1 METRKSLPVSIQVL
15 YGIGVS
21 YAIVDQIFN
30 QWVLYFYLPP
40 EGSGLPTGLLPA
52 GLIALA
58 LMASRLVDTI
68 ADPLI
73 GFWSDRVDSRWGRRI
88 PFLFI
93 GAIPLG
99 LCTVAFFYPVTVSQN
114 ATFLS
119 LMLVGCLFFIFY
131 TIVGAPYNAMIPEI
145 SQTQADRLNLS
156 TWQSVFRLI
165 YTALAMILPGV
176 MIAAIG
182 QGDTA
187 RGIRGMAAVFA
198 VLMVIG
204 IMVTCF
210 GIDERKL
217 SGGKVSQLNLW
228 HSLGSMFK
236 NREFLVYLAGFLF
249 FFVGFNVLRQSMNYY
264 VVVIMGLGEASIT
277 LASALL
283 FGLSAAFFY
292 PVNLISKRVGY
303 RKPMLASL
311 AMLMVI
317 SVCFYGLGR
326 VFPTSF
332 GFLFFALMGIPV
344 AGAAFIF
351 PPAMLSE
358 ISAVAA
364 HKSGEQIEGLFF
376 GVQGFFLKMAAFI
389 AIAILPVLLV
399 SGQGLSLVDSLVKPP
414 TGVGVTGIYRT
425 TLVAAASF
433 AISFFFYFLYHEEFL
448 PPEADAAGNAGTAG
462 KDGAAGNAGAAGV
475 HSQSDQRDTRE
486 DS

>member
-1 METRKSLPVSIQVL
+1 MFHTVHMKSQKSLPLSVQVL

-40 EGSGLPTGLLPA
+40 DGSGLPTGLLPA

-73 GFWSDRVDSRWGRRI
+73 GFWSDRVDTRWGRRI
-88 PFLFI
+88 PFLFV

-99 LCTVAFFYPVTVSQN
+99 LCTVAFFYPVTTSQS

-119 LMLVGCLFFIFY
+119 LMLAGCMFFIFY

-145 SQTQADRLNLS
+145 SHSQKDRLNLS
-156 TWQSVFRLI
+156 TWQSVFRLV

-176 MIAAIG
+176 MIALIG
-182 QGDTA
+182 RGDTA
-187 RGIRGMAAVFA
+187 RGIRGMAAIFA
-198 VLMVIG
+198 LLTVIALF
-204 IMVTCF
+204 VTCF
-210 GIDERKL
+210 GIDERKH
-217 SGGKVSQLNLW
+217 SGGKVSQLKLSK
-228 HSLGSMFK
+228 SLASMFT
-236 NREFLVYLAGFLF
+236 NRAFIVYLAGFLF

-264 VVVIMGLGEASIT
+264 VVVIMGFSEGAIT
-277 LASALL
+277 IASALL
-283 FGLSAAFFY
+283 FGVAAACFY
-292 PVNLISKRVGY
+292 PVNSISKKIGY

-311 AMLMVI
+311 VMLFVI
-317 SVCFYGLGR
+317 SLCLFGLGR
-326 VFPTSF
+326 VFPANM
-332 GFLFFALMGIPV
+332 GYLFFALMGIPV

-358 ISAVAA
+358 IAAVAA

-376 GVQGFFLKMAAFI
+376 GVQGFFLKMAAFL

-399 SGQGLSLVDSLVKPP
+399 SGQGLSLVDSLVEPP
-414 TGVGVTGIYRT
+414 VGVGVAGIYRT
-425 TLVAAASF
+425 ALLAAGSF
-433 AISFFFYFLYHEEFL
+433 AVSFVFYAIYKEEFVT
-448 PPEADAAGNAGTAG
+448 EEE
-462 KDGAAGNAGAAGV
+462 
-475 HSQSDQRDTRE
+475 Q
-486 DS
+486 

>member
-1 METRKSLPVSIQVL
+1 MEKPKAPGLPVSIQVL

-21 YAIVDQIFN
+21 YAMVDQIFN

-40 EGSGLPTGLLPA
+40 AGSGLPIGLLPA

-73 GFWSDRVDSRWGRRI
+73 GFWSDRVNTRWGRRV
-88 PFLFI
+88 PFLFA
-93 GAIPLG
+93 GAVPLAF
-99 LCTVAFFYPVTVSQN
+99 CTVAFFYPVTVSQN
-114 ATFLS
+114 STFLS
-119 LMLVGCLFFIFY
+119 LMLAGCLFFVFY

-145 SQTQADRLNLS
+145 SQTQKDRLNLS

-176 MIAAIG
+176 MIAVIG
-182 QGDTA
+182 RGDTA
-187 RGIRGMAAVFA
+187 RGIRGMAIIFS
-198 VLMVIG
+198 VLMVAG
-204 IMVTCF
+204 IMITCF

-217 SGGKVSQLNLW
+217 SGGKVSQLNLLK
-228 HSLGSMFK
+228 SLGSMFG
-236 NREFLVYLAGFLF
+236 NRAFLVYLAGFFF
-249 FFVGFNVLRQSMNYY
+249 FFVGFNILRQSMNYY

-277 LASALL
+277 IASALL

-292 PVNLISKRVGY
+292 PVNLISRKVGY

-311 AMLMVI
+311 VMLMVV

-326 VFPTSF
+326 LFPASF

-358 ISAVAA
+358 IAAVAA

-376 GVQGFFLKMAAFI
+376 GVQGFFLKMAAFV
-389 AIAILPVLLV
+389 AIAVLPVLLV
-399 SGQGLSLVDSLVKPP
+399 SGQGLSLIDSLVQPP

-425 TLVAAASF
+425 TLLAAACFVFSF
-433 AISFFFYFLYHEEFL
+433 IFYYFYKEEFIS
-448 PPEADAAGNAGTAG
+448 E
-462 KDGAAGNAGAAGV
+462 
-475 HSQSDQRDTRE
+475 QE
-486 DS
+486 